1 MLKPLKIILNSIKSI
16 EFKICIDAG
25 LNFNMAIEKLDGKGD
40 VEEKEKTEKIFE
52 KKGLERPV
60 GTWETKRKQY
70 FDIHS
75 GKVKERSGQTL
86 DYYNI
91 KRGDDG
97 TCCFQ

>member
-1 MLKPLKIILNSIKSI
+1 MLKPLKIILNSIKSN

-25 LNFNMAIEKLDGKGD
+25 LNFKVAITKADGKGH
-40 VEEKEKTEKIFE
+40 VEEEDKMDKIFE

-97 TCCFQ
+97 ESL